1 MSFSCS
7 RCFRDFFKICKILLD
22 VDTYDECIKL
32 KKFCDVFIFETTCE
46 SRLLLLVWFLTLLS
60 RKRFEDEK
68 IKFHVEIEN
77 TLFEYFVENQEIQSL
92 YSRQKKIRDDLFAR
106 EFNLRRLL
114 SKQRRLVQCF
124 KIFEKKKNNFV
135 VQKQW
140 VLSRLDEIDD
150 FVVFHS
156 IEMYESIAQK
166 TFIESISMMSFEKMN
181 EFLREFD
188 FFMLVKFFSF

>member
-7 RCFRDFFKICKILLD
+7 RCSRDFFKICKILLD
-22 VDTYDECIKL
+22 VDTCDECIKL
-32 KKFCDVFIFETTCE
+32 KKPCDVFIFETICE
-46 SRLLLLVWFLTLLS
+46 SRLSLLVWSLTFS
-60 RKRFEDEK
+60 KKRLEDEK

-77 TLFEYFVENQEIQSL
+77 TFVEYFVKNQEIQSL
-92 YSRQKKIRDDLFAR
+92 YSSQKEIRDDLFAR

-124 KIFEKKKNNFV
+124 KTFEKKEDNLV
-135 VQKQW
+135 VQKQRM
-140 VLSRLDEIDD
+140 LSRFDEIDD

-156 IEMYESIAQK
+156 IEMYESITQE
-166 TFIESISMMSFEKMN
+166 TFIESISLMSFEKMN

-188 FFMLVKFFSF
+188 FFMLVKLSSF